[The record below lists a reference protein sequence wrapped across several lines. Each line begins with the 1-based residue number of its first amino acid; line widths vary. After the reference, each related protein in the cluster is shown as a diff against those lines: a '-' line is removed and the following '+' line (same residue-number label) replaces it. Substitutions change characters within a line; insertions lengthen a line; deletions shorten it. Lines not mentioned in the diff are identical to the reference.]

1 MERNNKIW
9 NVFFEKNKNIKFLI
23 FYFFLWYF
31 VFVVASG
38 ITNVK
43 CEINQNPI
51 KFMRYLVNDMFVNML
66 LFCVISFIICIQFY
80 KLLLLVLTIGQ
91 SLLLINVL
99 HFQIYLL

>member
-31 VFVVASG
+31 VFVVACV

-43 CEINQNPI
+43 
-51 KFMRYLVNDMFVNML
+51 
-66 LFCVISFIICIQFY
+66 
-80 KLLLLVLTIGQ
+80 
-91 SLLLINVL
+91 
-99 HFQIYLL
+99 